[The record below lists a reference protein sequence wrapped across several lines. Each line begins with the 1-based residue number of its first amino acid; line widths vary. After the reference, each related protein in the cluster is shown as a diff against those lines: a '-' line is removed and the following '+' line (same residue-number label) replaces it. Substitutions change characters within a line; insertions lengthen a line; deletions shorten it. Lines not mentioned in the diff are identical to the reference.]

1 MATRK
6 TVTTKNLIA
15 LGAERLAEILLALAE
30 EDRDIKRRLR
40 LEIAEQDG
48 EDELAA
54 EIGKRLTS
62 IKNASSFIDWQ
73 KRKAFE
79 KDLDLQREMITERVA
94 KTRPDLALE
103 LMWRF
108 MALAGPVI
116 NRVDDS
122 NGIVGEIFRQ
132 AGHELGGVAIKA
144 KPKPLLLAKQTF
156 DAVTNNHY
164 GEYDRL
170 IPAIMPALSKEGI
183 DHLKA
188 RLHDALDRLPRR
200 NGEYDHR
207 APAIARTLQEIA
219 DGEND
224 VDAFIA
230 LTPLKAR
237 QTPRVAATHDLWID
251 GYHSYFGHS
260 EWEDVYIDVL
270 DATGEPE
277 KAQQIRWDSF
287 EKHLLRDRLRD
298 YLKRLADFDDVIAEE
313 KALTHALTFPNMVSA
328 LDFLIEWPA
337 HEQAAKLILQR
348 HTEIDGN
355 AYYLLDPAAR
365 TLEGAYPLAA
375 VLLRR
380 AMISDT
386 LDRAKSTRYRHAARH
401 LAECQSL
408 HSAIPDYANLG
419 DHAAFLA
426 SLQDKHRRKE
436 GFWGRVREFS
446 TKR

>member
-1 MATRK
+1 MCSTRRAS
-6 TVTTKNLIA
+6 L
-15 LGAERLAEILLALAE
+15 
-30 EDRDIKRRLR
+30 KR
-40 LEIAEQDG
+40 
-48 EDELAA
+48 
-54 EIGKRLTS
+54 
-62 IKNASSFIDWQ
+62 
-73 KRKAFE
+73 
-79 KDLDLQREMITERVA
+79 
-94 KTRPDLALE
+94 
-103 LMWRF
+103 
-108 MALAGPVI
+108 
-116 NRVDDS
+116 
-122 NGIVGEIFRQ
+122 
-132 AGHELGGVAIKA
+132 
-144 KPKPLLLAKQTF
+144 
-156 DAVTNNHY
+156 
-164 GEYDRL
+164 
-170 IPAIMPALSKEGI
+170 
-183 DHLKA
+183 
-188 RLHDALDRLPRR
+188 
-200 NGEYDHR
+200 
-207 APAIARTLQEIA
+207 
-219 DGEND
+219 
-224 VDAFIA
+224 
-230 LTPLKAR
+230 
-237 QTPRVAATHDLWID
+237 
-251 GYHSYFGHS
+251 HSR
-260 EWEDVYIDVL
+260 
-270 DATGEPE
+270 
-277 KAQQIRWDSF
+277 IRWNSF